1 MSLTEGGL
9 LRVFQTIIDN
19 LPSGVSLLDKNL
31 RFVAWNSEIKQ
42 LLSFPDELFNP
53 DDPPEMAKVALF
65 NARRGEPDRATKIRA
80 PRSASAVL
88 RSSTS

>member
-19 LPSGVSLLDKNL
+19 LPSGATLLDKDL

-42 LLSFPDELFNP
+42 LFILPDELFNP
-53 DDPPEMAKVALF
+53 DDPPEMAKVV
-65 NARRGEPDRATKIRA
+65 RRPAACADHA
-80 PRSASAVL
+80 
-88 RSSTS
+88 